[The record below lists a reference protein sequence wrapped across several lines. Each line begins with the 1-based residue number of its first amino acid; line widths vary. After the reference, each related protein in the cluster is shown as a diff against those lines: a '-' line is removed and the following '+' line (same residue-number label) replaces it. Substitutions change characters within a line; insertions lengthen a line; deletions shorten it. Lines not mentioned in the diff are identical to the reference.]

1 MNLNI
6 DLNCRL
12 VWLKTVNFW
21 ELSIFG
27 RLEVHLI
34 ETILQWQIRPPI
46 FFLEYFLCLWAMNHG
61 GPVWQMTVNFSTTS
75 TFSGMIAHFVT
86 KTLGQRVLGLEFRG
100 QDLLHW
106 LESPS
111 TVVIDH
117 FVYLKT
123 YHWVIFI
130 RKWVSSITIQSKM
143 TNITFLKNDYF
154 DQWAWIDFVTNGV
167 RKL

>member
-75 TFSGMIAHFVT
+75 SFSGMI
-86 KTLGQRVLGLEFRG
+86 
-100 QDLLHW
+100 
-106 LESPS
+106 
-111 TVVIDH
+111 
-117 FVYLKT
+117 
-123 YHWVIFI
+123 WVIFI
-130 RKWVSSITIQSKM
+130 RKWVSSITIQWKM
-143 TNITFLKNDYF
+143 THITFLKNDYF
-154 DQWAWIDFVTNGV
+154 DQWAWIDFVTNCV
-167 RKL
+167 RKLWSHELSLELGVGLMSLSLLRTTLFHIKGV